1 MRFLAR
7 LLTIGFAI
15 TLAMNCA
22 AEVSSDHNCVRAARP
37 SLPDGDSTTEAELVA
52 SKQVLQN
59 YLAQSEKYLAC
70 LKAHE
75 QSFGDEI
82 DPALRVAIIIEH
94 NAVVDEMYLAGDE
107 FNVALRKFG
116 RRAKP

>member
-1 MRFLAR
+1 
-7 LLTIGFAI
+7 
-15 TLAMNCA
+15 MNCT
-22 AEVSSDHNCVRAARP
+22 AEVSGNHNCVRAERP
-37 SLPDGDSTTEAELVA
+37 SLPDGDSATETELVS

-82 DPALRVAIIIEH
+82 DPGLRVAIIIEH

-116 RRAKP
+116 RRTKP